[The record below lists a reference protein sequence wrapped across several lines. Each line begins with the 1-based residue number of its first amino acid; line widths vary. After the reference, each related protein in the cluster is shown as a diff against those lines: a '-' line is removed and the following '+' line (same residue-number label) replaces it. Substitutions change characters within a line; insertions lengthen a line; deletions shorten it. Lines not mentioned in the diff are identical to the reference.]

1 MECSQLPSVA
11 SVRRP
16 RDQSKLEQTKAQSRK
31 PHSISAPELRI
42 SRADH
47 NPAPGAQGRLR
58 RVFMMLLRHAVAE
71 GLPVGD
77 EDCSLQ
83 DREEF
88 KVDSIDTYHQCDDG
102 QLKKR
107 LAQAERDL
115 QTVHME
121 ETRAITLCVKG
132 TISDVELDQQRK
144 IITQKL
150 ETLRAKLDEC
160 LGQVAAAAEAYDVSR
175 WTERVCEGLN
185 SLTSQERKQAV
196 LLLLDHL
203 TIDGQNGVSITMA
216 VPVKEFGAVED
227 PPSCL

>member
-1 MECSQLPSVA
+1 
-11 SVRRP
+11 
-16 RDQSKLEQTKAQSRK
+16 
-31 PHSISAPELRI
+31 
-42 SRADH
+42 
-47 NPAPGAQGRLR
+47 
-58 RVFMMLLRHAVAE
+58 MMLLRHAVAE

-150 ETLRAKLDEC
+150 ETLHAKLDEC